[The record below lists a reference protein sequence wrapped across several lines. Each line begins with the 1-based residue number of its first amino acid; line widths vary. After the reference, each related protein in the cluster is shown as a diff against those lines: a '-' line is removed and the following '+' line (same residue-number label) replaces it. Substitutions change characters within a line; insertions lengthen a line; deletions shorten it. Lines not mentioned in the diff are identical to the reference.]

1 MPSPSSHEC
10 SCFTHLASSRLWQAV
25 DADAGNTAAKDKSAA
40 DKKAADEAA
49 KKLKEAQEK
58 DAYFQ
63 SKQNKK

>member
-1 MPSPSSHEC
+1 M
-10 SCFTHLASSRLWQAV
+10 